1 MTRGRTW
8 AGCALAASMLLA
20 ACGQESPLE
29 TTETAGPGP
38 GQVLVLVEQ
47 GAVGALGSDIQQ
59 FVATRPVRVRWGAG
73 TADEIATT
81 VKQGYRFSV
90 VVLPTG
96 PALDRIRDELLAPP
110 TRLGRLGSTTYWA
123 CPVDRYGLPFLRF
136 LTGRTSTRVLRA
148 HGFDVSP

>member
-1 MTRGRTW
+1 MTRGLRWTGW
-8 AGCALAASMLLA
+8 ALAASMLLA
-20 ACGQESPLE
+20 ACGQEAPVA

-38 GQVLVLVEQ
+38 DQVRVLVEQ

-136 LTGRTSTRVLRA
+136 LTSRTSTRVLRA